1 VRTYLIEPQTVFV
14 PYLSRVLTSAGLDIV
29 AIGRDVDRKD
39 INTHAPAAVFVDVD
53 YFERG
58 GPTAICHI
66 RDAARKATVIAF
78 SESEDP
84 LFAAS
89 CVISGASAVCSKNDM
104 EETLLRAVKDVLARI
119 ERGLE

>member
-1 VRTYLIEPQTVFV
+1 MRTYLIEPQTVFV
-14 PYLSRVLTSAGLDIV
+14 PFLRRVLSTAGLDVV
-29 AIGRDVDRKD
+29 ATSREIDRKD
-39 INTHAPAAVFVDVD
+39 LTTHAPAAVFVDVD

-66 RDAARKATVIAF
+66 RDAAKNVAVIAF

-89 CVISGASAVCSKNDM
+89 CVISGASAVCSKNDA
-104 EETLLRAVKDVLARI
+104 EEGLLAALRDTLSQI
-119 ERGLE
+119 ERGVA